1 MPMQVIL
8 QDNIENLGKV
18 GDIVKVKPGYARNF
32 LIPRGLAA
40 EASTRNV
47 SQLAHQKRAAD
58 AKKGKIKEDAEKLA
72 KAFESA
78 KLVLPRQVGEE
89 DKLFGSVT
97 TMDIEA
103 GLRALGFVIDRK
115 AIQLGE
121 PIKTLGL
128 HEVVVKIHPEV
139 TAKVRVNVTKAN
151 TPA

>member
-1 MPMQVIL
+1 MQVIL
-8 QDNIENLGKV
+8 QDNIDNLGKV

-47 SQLAHQKRAAD
+47 SQLEHQKRAAD
-58 AKKGKIKEDAEKLA
+58 SRKNKLKDDAEKLA
-72 KAFESA
+72 KSFESA
-78 KLVLPRQVGEE
+78 KLVLSRQVGEE

-103 GLRALGFVIDRK
+103 GLRALGFTIDRK
-115 AIQLGE
+115 AINLPE

-128 HEVVVKIHPEV
+128 HEVTVKVHPEV
-139 TAKVRVNVTKAN
+139 VAKVRVNVTKAN
-151 TPA
+151 PA

>member
-1 MPMQVIL
+1 MQVIL

-47 SQLAHQKRAAD
+47 SQLEHQKRAAE
-58 AKKGKIKEDAEKLA
+58 AKKGKIKADAEKLA
-72 KAFESA
+72 KSFEAA
-78 KLVLPRQVGEE
+78 KLVLSRQTGED

-103 GLRALGFVIDRK
+103 GLRALGLPVDRK
-115 AIQLGE
+115 SINLPE

-128 HEVVVKIHPEV
+128 HEVSIKVHP
-139 TAKVRVNVTKAN
+139 
-151 TPA
+151 

>member
-1 MPMQVIL
+1 MQVIL
-8 QDNIENLGKV
+8 QDNIDNLGKV
-18 GDIVKVKPGYARNF
+18 GDIVKVKPGYARNY

-47 SQLAHQKRAAD
+47 SQLEHQKRAAE
-58 AKKGKIKEDAEKLA
+58 AKKGKIKAEAEKLA
-72 KAFESA
+72 KSFEAA

-103 GLRALGFVIDRK
+103 GLRALGLAVDRRS
-115 AIQLGE
+115 IHLPE

-128 HEVVVKIHPEV
+128 HEVTIKVHPEV

-151 TPA
+151 A

>member
-1 MPMQVIL
+1 MQVIL
-8 QDNIENLGKV
+8 QDNIDNLGKV

-47 SQLAHQKRAAD
+47 SQLEHQKRAAD
-58 AKKGKIKEDAEKLA
+58 SRKNKLKGDAEKLA
-72 KAFESA
+72 KSFESA
-78 KLVLPRQVGEE
+78 KLVLSRQVGEE

-103 GLRALGFVIDRK
+103 GLRALGFQVDRK
-115 AIQLGE
+115 AIHLPE

-128 HEVVVKIHPEV
+128 HEVTVKVHPEI

-151 TPA
+151 PA

>member
-1 MPMQVIL
+1 MQVIL
-8 QDNIENLGKV
+8 HDNIDNLGKV

-47 SQLAHQKRAAD
+47 AQLEHQKRAAD
-58 AKKGKIKEDAEKLA
+58 ARRNKIKVEAEKLA
-72 KAFESA
+72 KTIEGA

-97 TMDIEA
+97 TMDVEEA
-103 GLRALGFVIDRK
+103 LRGAGVRVDRK
-115 AIQLGE
+115 QIQLAE

-128 HEVVVKIHPEV
+128 HEIPVKVHPEV
-139 TAKVRVNVTKAN
+139 VATVRVNVTKAN
-151 TPA
+151 V

>member
-1 MPMQVIL
+1 MQVIL
-8 QDNIENLGKV
+8 QDNIDNLGKV

-47 SQLAHQKRAAD
+47 SQLEHQKRAAE
-58 AKKGKIKEDAEKLA
+58 AKKGKIKLDAEKLA
-72 KAFESA
+72 KSFEAA
-78 KLVLPRQVGEE
+78 KLVLSRQVGEE

-103 GLRALGFVIDRK
+103 GLRALGLPVDRK
-115 AIQLGE
+115 SINLPE

-128 HEVVVKIHPEV
+128 HEVTIKVHPEV
-139 TAKVRVNVTKAN
+139 VAKVRVNVTKAN
-151 TPA
+151 A

>member
-58 AKKGKIKEDAEKLA
+58 AKKGT
-72 KAFESA
+72 SA
-78 KLVLPRQVGEE
+78 TRSPR
-89 DKLFGSVT
+89 STST
-97 TMDIEA
+97 TRPRRSA
-103 GLRALGFVIDRK
+103 TRPASATATSSTSKRACG
-115 AIQLGE
+115 
-121 PIKTLGL
+121 
-128 HEVVVKIHPEV
+128 
-139 TAKVRVNVTKAN
+139 
-151 TPA
+151 

>member
-1 MPMQVIL
+1 MQVIL

-47 SQLAHQKRAAD
+47 SQLEHQKRAAE
-58 AKKGKIKEDAEKLA
+58 AKKGKIKADAEKLA
-72 KAFESA
+72 KSFEAA
-78 KLVLPRQVGEE
+78 KLVLSRQVGEE

-103 GLRALGFVIDRK
+103 GLRALGLPVDRK
-115 AIQLGE
+115 AINLPE

-128 HEVVVKIHPEV
+128 HEVSIKVHPEV
-139 TAKVRVNVTKAN
+139 VAKVRVNVTKAN
-151 TPA
+151 A

>member
-8 QDNIENLGKV
+8 QDNIDNLGKV
-18 GDIVKVKPGYARNF
+18 GDIVKVKPGYARNY

-47 SQLAHQKRAAD
+47 SRLEHQKRAAD
-58 AKKGKIKEDAEKLA
+58 SKRNKIKVEAEKLA
-72 KAFESA
+72 KTIESA

-97 TMDIEA
+97 SMDIEQALRSA
-103 GLRALGFVIDRK
+103 GVVVDRK
-115 AIQLGE
+115 QIVLAE

-139 TAKVRVNVTKAN
+139 NAKVRVNVTKAS
-151 TPA
+151 